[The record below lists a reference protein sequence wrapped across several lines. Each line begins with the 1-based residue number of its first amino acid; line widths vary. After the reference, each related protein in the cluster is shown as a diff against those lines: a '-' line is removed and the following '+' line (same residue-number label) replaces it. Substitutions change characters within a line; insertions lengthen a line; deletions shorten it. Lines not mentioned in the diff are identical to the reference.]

1 MPVPS
6 QELEISR
13 LTALLRKSSKKQFF
27 LQRDLGGVMAR
38 SSKVQQEKLPPSM
51 IHDARMGSK
60 LFEFEVEWDGWTNP
74 IDFTW
79 EPEVNLPGYAD
90 LVRDFIAEPSDARH
104 QAPLPDLM

>member
-13 LTALLRKSSKKQFF
+13 LTALPRKS
-27 LQRDLGGVMAR
+27 RDLGGVMAR

-60 LFEFEVEWDGWTNP
+60 LVEFEVEWDGWTNP

-90 LVRDFIAEPSDARH
+90 LVRDFIAEWKEAGNAR
-104 QAPLPDLM
+104 PPPRG